1 MRKLKW
7 ILIVGS
13 LLSLIGC
20 ASSGRPADPN
30 RPSVYDHVQHFSTR
44 DAFKE
49 LLMTHQPSDKELKAR
64 EALRIYLQQFDNYGF
79 VHSES
84 PAPSHVNYDAY
95 INEHGKPTFRFS
107 YAYFSEKHDG
117 IVLVSLWDDPE
128 NRSPRPRNVVKNIKD
143 EYELTIPTNNFCSS
157 NFNAKEL
164 SEELTDVLQGLS
176 PGRKSKLMDIQRR
189 ESVKGSWA
197 FHPGAFRLG
206 NDASID
212 SVANIVSN
220 IHMTFVEYYY
230 YVYKREMSKR
240 RDATAWGKVRPFELV
255 SGCLLKTNR
264 LNLVN
269 KLTSI

>member
-84 PAPSHVNYDAY
+84 PAPGYIGYDAY
-95 INEHGKPTFRFS
+95 IKENDTPVFRFS
-107 YAYFSEKHDG
+107 YAYYSEKHDG

-128 NRSPRPRNVVKNIKD
+128 NQSARPRDVVKSIKD

-176 PGRKSKLMDIQRR
+176 PGRKSKLMDIQRY
-189 ESVKGSWA
+189 EGSVGAWA

-206 NDASID
+206 DDSDLD
-212 SVANIVSN
+212 SVVSIVSDK
-220 IHMTFVEYYY
+220 HMT
-230 YVYKREMSKR
+230 YVKAYHIVLGNDGLYRFDPSR
-240 RDATAWGKVRPFELV
+240 RGFKSV
-255 SGCLLKTNR
+255 SGCLLKTTR
-264 LNLVN
+264 ITLVN